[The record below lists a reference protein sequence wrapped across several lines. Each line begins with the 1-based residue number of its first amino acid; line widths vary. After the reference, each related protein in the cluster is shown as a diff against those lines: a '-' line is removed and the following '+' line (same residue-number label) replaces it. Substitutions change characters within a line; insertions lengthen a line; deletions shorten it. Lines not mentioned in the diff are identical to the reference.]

1 MTISFQVEAVT
12 RTENLLLVTI
22 NEEKRRALRIT
33 KNHIKLFGQVISLE
47 EFGQI
52 PVYKDSRQL
61 ILNLTQGEKENVNN

>member
-22 NEEKRRALRIT
+22 NEDKRRALRIT
-33 KNHIKLFGQVISLE
+33 KNHIKLFGQMINLE

-61 ILNLTQGEKENVNN
+61 IFNLTQGENDNGDN

>member
-1 MTISFQVEAVT
+1 MTISFKVEAVT

-61 ILNLTQGEKENVNN
+61 ILNLTRGEKENGDN

>member
-1 MTISFQVEAVT
+1 MTISFQVKAVT

-33 KNHIKLFGQVISLE
+33 KNHIKLFGQVINLE

-61 ILNLTQGEKENVNN
+61 ILNLTQGEKEDGDN

>member
-33 KNHIKLFGQVISLE
+33 KNHIKLFGQLISLD

-61 ILNLTQGEKENVNN
+61 ILNLTQGETENGDN

>member
-61 ILNLTQGEKENVNN
+61 ILNLTQGEKEDVNN